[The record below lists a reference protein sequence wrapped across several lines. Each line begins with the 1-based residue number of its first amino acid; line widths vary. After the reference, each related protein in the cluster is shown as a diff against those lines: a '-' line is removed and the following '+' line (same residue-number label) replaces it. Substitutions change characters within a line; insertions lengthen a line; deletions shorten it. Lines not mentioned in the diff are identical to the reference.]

1 VYLHHNK
8 FIHVKNNNDYWKCR
22 HPGCNRLI
30 KVIDNLVF
38 NEPKHPTHKEV
49 PEVEIECLLAIQK
62 MKDEAK
68 NDKTSEY
75 RVVYDRNIKLLTDKK
90 FKLVDISDFI
100 FSVANKSNRL
110 PISVFYI
117 AIFFYMNFYE
127 RIT

>member
-1 VYLHHNK
+1 VYHNK
-8 FIHVKNNNDYWKCR
+8 FIHVKSNNDYWKCR

-117 AIFFYMNFYE
+117 AIFL
-127 RIT
+127 I